1 MAQSEGKQCPQFYMI
16 RYCNTSRVTSSNNKK
31 TPGRV
36 VFTERYRLFSLLLRL
51 FQLPQPRQ
59 GLDCGGQFDGCDVRV
74 DLHGELDVGVPC
86 QQLGC
91 LRSDAGPTEVRNER
105 VPHISEEE
113 QVEAINSLP
122 GLKVK
127 KVDDQTGGNDNC

>member
-1 MAQSEGKQCPQFYMI
+1 MI

-59 GLDCGGQFDGCDVRV
+59 GLDRRRLFKGG
-74 DLHGELDVGVPC
+74 DLQGELDIRMTG
-86 QQLGC
+86 QQRG
-91 LRSDAGPTEVRNER
+91 
-105 VPHISEEE
+105 
-113 QVEAINSLP
+113 
-122 GLKVK
+122 GLCTV
-127 KVDDQTGGNDNC
+127 